1 MAPELS
7 PGRSPGVQDVLIVGG
22 GLVGASL
29 AVALSG
35 RGLRITLVEAAAP
48 PASRPSWDERTIA
61 LNLASEA
68 IFRQLG
74 VWPPILE
81 AAAPI
86 LATHIGEQ
94 GRFGVARF
102 SAEQAGFP
110 ALGYNV
116 PVRAI
121 GEALMTAVQ
130 AADDVQLRCPARL
143 SELQTESD
151 HVQVRI
157 DAAGE
162 PATTL
167 RARLLVAADGAHS
180 VVRQQLGIGAEQ
192 RDYGQSAVLST
203 VVPGR
208 DHRGVAY
215 ERFTP
220 EGPVA
225 LLPRPQGQCAV
236 VWTVSHARAQE
247 ILALDEAAFLNQLQA
262 AFGRRLGRFGRAGRR
277 SAYPLTRVLSDELT
291 APRVVFA
298 GNAAQTLHP
307 VAAQGFNLGLRDVA
321 TLAAQV
327 QPGSDPGAVDNLA
340 QYRDRRRADRNR
352 VAGFTDHLVRLF
364 SNRVPALSQLR
375 HLGLL
380 GLDMLPAVKQQ
391 VMRQNLGLAADGPW
405 QAHESWPR

>member
-1 MAPELS
+1 MAPESATDREPAL
-7 PGRSPGVQDVLIVGG
+7 QDVLIVGG

-35 RGLRITLVEAAAP
+35 RGLAVTLVEAAAP
-48 PASRPSWDERTIA
+48 PPSRPAWDERTIA

-74 VWPPILE
+74 VWEPIRE

-86 LATHIGEQ
+86 LSTHIGEQ

-102 SAEQAGFP
+102 SAEQAGYG
-110 ALGYNV
+110 ALGYNG

-121 GEALMTAVQ
+121 GEALMAAVR
-130 AADDVQLRCPARL
+130 AADDVRLLCPARV
-143 SELQTESD
+143 SDLQVHD
-151 HVQVRI
+151 HQVSVRI
-157 DAAGE
+157 EAAGE
-162 PATTL
+162 SAHEL
-167 RARLLVAADGAHS
+167 KARLLVAADGAQS
-180 VVRQQLGIGAEQ
+180 VVRKQLGVGAQE

-203 VVPGR
+203 VVPAR

-236 VWTVSHARAQE
+236 VWTVPHARAEE
-247 ILALDEAAFLNQLQA
+247 ILALSDEAFLSQLQS
-262 AFGRRLGRFGRAGRR
+262 AFGRRLGRFEKLGRR
-277 SAYPLTRVLSDELT
+277 SAYPLTRVLSAELT
-291 APRVVFA
+291 AERVVFA

-307 VAAQGFNLGLRDVA
+307 VAAQGFNLVLRDVA
-321 TLAAQV
+321 TLAAQI
-327 QPGSDPGAVDNLA
+327 QPGQDPGTPEALA
-340 QYRDRRRADRNR
+340 IYGNSRRADRHR

-364 SNRVPALSQLR
+364 SNRIPALSQLR

-380 GLDMLPAVKQQ
+380 GLDLVPAAKQQ

-405 QAHESWPR
+405 QDHERWPA

>member
-1 MAPELS
+1 MAPESTADRESAL
-7 PGRSPGVQDVLIVGG
+7 QDVLIVGG

-35 RGLRITLVEAAAP
+35 RGLAVTLVEAAAP

-68 IFRQLG
+68 IFRQLD
-74 VWPPILE
+74 VWAPIRE

-86 LATHIGEQ
+86 LSTHIGEQ

-102 SAEQAGFP
+102 SAEQAGYE

-121 GEALMTAVQ
+121 GEALMAAVR
-130 AADDVQLRCPARL
+130 AAEDVHLLCPARV
-143 SELQTESD
+143 SDLQVHE
-151 HVQVRI
+151 HQVRVQI
-157 DAAGE
+157 EAPGEAA
-162 PATTL
+162 TQL
-167 RARLLVAADGAHS
+167 KARLLVAADGAQS
-180 VVRQQLGIGAEQ
+180 VVRKQLDIGAQE

-203 VVPGR
+203 VVPAR

-236 VWTVSHARAQE
+236 VWTVPHARAE
-247 ILALDEAAFLNQLQA
+247 EVLALSDDEFLSQLQS
-262 AFGRRLGRFGRAGRR
+262 AFGRRLGRFEKLGRR

-291 APRVVFA
+291 AERVVFA

-321 TLAAQV
+321 TLAAQI
-327 QPGSDPGAVDNLA
+327 QPGQDPGTSEALA
-340 QYRDRRRADRNR
+340 IYADSRRADRHR

-364 SNRVPALSQLR
+364 SNRIPALSQLR
-375 HLGLL
+375 HVGLL
-380 GLDMLPAVKQQ
+380 GLDLVPAVKQQ

-405 QAHESWPR
+405 QGHERWPA

>member
-1 MAPELS
+1 MRRDPAL
-7 PGRSPGVQDVLIVGG
+7 QDVLIVGG

-35 RGLRITLVEAAAP
+35 RGLAVTLVEAAAP

-74 VWPPILE
+74 VWAPIRE

-86 LATHIGEQ
+86 LSTHIGEQ

-102 SAEQAGFP
+102 SAEQAGYE

-121 GEALMTAVQ
+121 GEALMAAVR
-130 AADDVQLRCPARL
+130 AAEDVRLLCPARVND
-143 SELQTESD
+143 LQVHD
-151 HVQVRI
+151 HQVKVRI
-157 DAAGE
+157 EAPGE
-162 PATTL
+162 PATEL
-167 RARLLVAADGAHS
+167 NARLLVAADGAQS
-180 VVRQQLGIGAEQ
+180 VVRKHLGIGAQE

-203 VVPGR
+203 VVPAR

-236 VWTVSHARAQE
+236 VWTVPHARAEE
-247 ILALDEAAFLNQLQA
+247 ILALSDDEFLSQLQS
-262 AFGRRLGRFGRAGRR
+262 AFGRRLGGFEKLGRR

-291 APRVVFA
+291 AERVVFA

-321 TLAAQV
+321 TLAAQI
-327 QPGSDPGAVDNLA
+327 QPGQDPGTSEALA
-340 QYRDRRRADRNR
+340 IYADSRRADRHR

-364 SNRVPALSQLR
+364 SNRIPALSQLR
-375 HLGLL
+375 HVGLL
-380 GLDMLPAVKQQ
+380 GLDLVPAVKQQ

-405 QAHESWPR
+405 QYHKRWPA